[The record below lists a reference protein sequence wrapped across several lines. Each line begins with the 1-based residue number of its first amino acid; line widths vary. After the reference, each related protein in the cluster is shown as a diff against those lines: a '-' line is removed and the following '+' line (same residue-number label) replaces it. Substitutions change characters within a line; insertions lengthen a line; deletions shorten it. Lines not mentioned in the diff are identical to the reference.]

1 MILLKEELLMLSPD
15 LDKPDLK
22 PVLFNVKRVAL
33 IAIFIA
39 LSAVGALIKIPSP
52 VGTIG
57 LDSAPGFF
65 AAIAFGYIEGI
76 TVISI
81 GHLLT
86 AGVVGFP
93 LGIPIHIFIAI
104 QMALW
109 AISFRWV
116 NRKLGVIAAS
126 IVAILLNGVVSS
138 FTMLLM
144 GGIGAVLGIMP
155 FLVLGSAIN
164 VIITAA
170 AFKAVKGSKLI

>member
-1 MILLKEELLMLSPD
+1 MILLKEELLMLNPD
-15 LDKPDLK
+15 LEKPDLK
-22 PVLFNVKRVAL
+22 PALFNVKRVAL

-76 TVISI
+76 TIISI

-86 AGVVGFP
+86 AAVVGFP
-93 LGIPIHIFIAI
+93 LGIPVHIFIAI

-116 NRKLGVIAAS
+116 NRKLGIIMSS

-144 GGIGAVLGIMP
+144 GGIGAVLGTMP
-155 FLVLGSAIN
+155 FLIMGSATN
-164 VIITAA
+164 IIIAA
-170 AFKAVKGSKLI
+170 IAYKAIKGSRLI